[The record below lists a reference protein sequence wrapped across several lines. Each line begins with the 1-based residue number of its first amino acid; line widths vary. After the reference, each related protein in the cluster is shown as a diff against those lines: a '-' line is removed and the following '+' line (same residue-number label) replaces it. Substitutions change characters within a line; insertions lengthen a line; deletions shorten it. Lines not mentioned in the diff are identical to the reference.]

1 MKNLLVI
8 ALLFYYSYATAQSST
23 IIKVNPKK
31 KVYLFFKSPIVKG
44 VSIPN
49 KSLFTFNSESGASI
63 GIVTGE
69 KNTDSNLLITTK
81 DGLTYSFSLM
91 YSKSLSKLNYFIEK
105 DIATNYTSDFA
116 KNNASTKKDMNFDK
130 NGMIVLGNTPKKQ
143 VEIAVN
149 TDNEALKVAR
159 LEKEKLEAQIRK
171 EKDDEQAKL
180 AHLQK
185 IEKEKAKEEKAML
198 LAKKR
203 DAKAL
208 RDIKRKKERA
218 LSQRKRKEA
227 KAIAATEKAKEKA
240 LKAEKK
246 AKRKKDAALKK
257 LADKKADI
265 AKNETN
271 KRAKVVSKK
280 AVEKKEVVVE
290 NEIPKIEAVKEDI
303 VEKGNVE
310 IKKEKVTQNDVNKQ
324 VNSFKDI
331 TLGYADKGFG
341 LHASYNKF
349 LKKAYYKIG
358 LDASFSKIKNGSYKI
373 PVNVYNVNL
382 GYYYPLLHKTN
393 FNWAIGAGGLL
404 GFETVNGGDDV
415 VDDKIIKAEN
425 NFIYG
430 AYIGTE
436 VGFRVSDHIGLVG
449 KINQNF
455 YLNSDVG
462 SQAPYFGFGIR
473 LLN

>member
-1 MKNLLVI
+1 MKNFFII
-8 ALLFYYSYATAQSST
+8 ALLFYYSYATAQSNN

-49 KSLFTFNSESGASI
+49 KSLFTFDSENGASI

-69 KNTDSNLLITTK
+69 KNKDSNLLITTK

-105 DIATNYTSDFA
+105 NIATNYTSDFA
-116 KNNASTKKDMNFDK
+116 TNNTNTKKDMNFDK
-130 NGMIVLGNTPKKQ
+130 NGMIVLGDTPKKQ
-143 VEIAVN
+143 VKTIDN
-149 TDNEALKVAR
+149 TDNEALKAAR

-171 EKDDEQAKL
+171 EKADEEIKL
-180 AHLQK
+180 AQLQK
-185 IEKEKAKEEKAML
+185 IEKEKAKEQKAML

-208 RDIKRKKERA
+208 RDAKRKKERA
-218 LSQRKRKEA
+218 LSQMKRKEA
-227 KAIAATEKAKEKA
+227 RAVAAAKRAEEKA
-240 LKAEKK
+240 LRAQKK
-246 AKRKKDAALKK
+246 ATRKKEAAIKK
-257 LADKKADI
+257 QAATKIDI
-265 AKNETN
+265 AKNENTE
-271 KRAKVVSKK
+271 KTKIVSEKVVEKKKVVS
-280 AVEKKEVVVE
+280 
-290 NEIPKIEAVKEDI
+290 NEIPKIEVVKDDV
-303 VEKGNVE
+303 VEKEEVVQ
-310 IKKEKVTQNDVNKQ
+310 EKITQNDVNKQ
-324 VNSFKDI
+324 VSSFKDI

-358 LDASFSKIKNGSYKI
+358 LDASFSKIKKDTYKV
-373 PVNVYNVNL
+373 PVNVYNVNA
-382 GYYYPLLHKTN
+382 GYYYPLMHKTN

-415 VDDKIIKAEN
+415 VDDKIIKAKS

-436 VGFRVSDHIGLVG
+436 AGFKVSDHIGLVL

-455 YLNSDVG
+455 YLNSDIG